1 MRIIRISDDA
11 EEDLAQAAEYLDQ
24 QTGSSAFGDRL
35 LNELAHVMDLI
46 AEYPWMG
53 RERVELQKGLRGFP
67 HGSYVIFWRIHDN
80 AVEIVRVLH
89 QKQDVEHAFGLDG

>member
-1 MRIIRISDDA
+1 VRIVRISDHA

-24 QTGSSAFGDRL
+24 QTGNPSFGDRL

-53 RERVELQKGLRGFP
+53 RERADLHDGLRGFP
-67 HGSYVIFWRIHDN
+67 HGSYVIYWRIHDDV
-80 AVEIVRVLH
+80 VEIVRVLH
-89 QKQDVEHAFGLDG
+89 QKQDVERAFDLR